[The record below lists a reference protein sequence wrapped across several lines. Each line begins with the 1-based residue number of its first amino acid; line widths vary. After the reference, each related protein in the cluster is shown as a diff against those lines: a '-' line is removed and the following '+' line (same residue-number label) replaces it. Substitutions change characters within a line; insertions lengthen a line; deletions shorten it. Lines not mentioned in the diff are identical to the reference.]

1 MEPDRLEAWFAADC
15 DAEAGAV
22 IAEQI
27 VQQAKGFWQDDQQT
41 VGSTAALGNAG
52 GKHMG
57 KQVVGTK
64 RRVPSV
70 FDLLVKQP
78 PRGAD
83 IEVASITA
91 VSGSAT
97 SGDAHVRDDQP
108 AGLINSLM
116 SGGIE
121 PRAGGGWQE
130 KLPAHQVVSPPA
142 ELKRPP
148 AIATSVSD
156 EAEAPKEEQV
166 PKDPVKG
173 ANESDDIGTM
183 VRVLRAKLFG
193 EMLKDDCETPIADSE
208 FAKELENLIGHDD
221 AEAIRCEVLTSKS
234 YRAVMRKK
242 IAQAERKVKSGEKVK
257 PNRGR

>member
-1 MEPDRLEAWFAADC
+1 VFEEGQGEA
-15 DAEAGAV
+15 AV
-22 IAEQI
+22 QLASQTPH
-27 VQQAKGFWQDDQQT
+27 DQPKSASDT
-41 VGSTAALGNAG
+41 GNGS
-52 GKHMG
+52 
-57 KQVVGTK
+57 
-64 RRVPSV
+64 S
-70 FDLLVKQP
+70 
-78 PRGAD
+78 
-83 IEVASITA
+83 
-91 VSGSAT
+91 
-97 SGDAHVRDDQP
+97 AHVRDDQP
-108 AGLINSLM
+108 AGLINSLI

-173 ANESDDIGTM
+173 ANEADDIGTM

-193 EMLKDDCETPIADSE
+193 EMLKDECETPIADSE

-221 AEAIRCEVLTSKS
+221 AEAIRCEVLTSKP
-234 YRAVMRKK
+234 YRAVMRKR